1 MTLHYIHATRRLA
14 RQVGHE
20 LAKAKLMQ
28 LPPIDPQEAKRTIEQ
43 ATDFFLWEMETR
55 L

>member
-1 MTLHYIHATRRLA
+1 MTLHYIHATRRHA

-20 LAKAKLMQ
+20 LAKARIAQ
-28 LPPIDPQEAKRTIEQ
+28 LPPIDPQEAKRTIER

>member
-1 MTLHYIHATRRLA
+1 MTLHYIHTTQRHA
-14 RQVGHE
+14 RQIGHE
-20 LAKAKLMQ
+20 LAKARIAQ
-28 LPPIDPQEAKRTIEQ
+28 LPPIDPQEAKRAIEQ